1 MCCLPRDALLLEKLT
16 VSFTEVVHAPRV
28 VLAAVER
35 EREPADLEASLD
47 HLGGDGCPRPLAPRR
62 HLPTPRRLQLAR
74 LGVFDR
80 RRSVSGVLP
89 PHQPLHLLV
98 EHAVQRLEERSQP
111 AWNQDDDGA
120 APLEEVGD
128 ESFVSVALEV
138 VQHQD
143 APALLY
149 DAAVAGSQLPALRG
163 PKGALPCVAPALLLH
178 AERRAS
184 RRVPVLGT
192 VPRRNLCRDGTL
204 ARLNPRAL
212 PRRRRRDE
220 RRALE
225 DDAQRNLAAVRHDSK
240 TKREA
245 LLLLACGGIIIQ

>member
-35 EREPADLEASLD
+35 EREPADLEESLD
-47 HLGGDGCPRPLAPRR
+47 HLGGGGCPRLLAPRR

-80 RRSVSGVLP
+80 RRSVGGVLP

-98 EHAVQRLEERSQP
+98 EHAVQRPEERSQP
-111 AWNQDDDGA
+111 AWDQDDDGV
-120 APLEEVGD
+120 APLEVGD
-128 ESFVSVALEV
+128 ESSVSVALEV

-149 DAAVAGSQLPALRG
+149 DAAVVGAQLPALRG

-178 AERRAS
+178 AERHAS

-204 ARLNPRAL
+204 ARLNPRSL